1 MTTVIISPTGIQG
14 PTGAGWLHGD
24 GAPADSV
31 GFDGCYYVDE
41 TNPNAIVYY
50 GPKTAGTWTGHGP
63 YSFGSGGG
71 GGVQSVTAVDQSI
84 VVDNTDPDN
93 PEIRTGSL
101 DRIANL
107 QPATSDWTN
116 NDHKVTHLADGE
128 DPADAAA
135 FGQIPTALPPNGAA
149 GGDLSGTYPDPTV
162 AKVNGT
168 AVPTATAPGA
178 ALTTTAAGVAAWT
191 GSLAG
196 AWVFNVTTYGAVG
209 DGKVVADA
217 AMSSG
222 SAVLTSATAAFTEDD
237 VNKSI
242 MVKGAG
248 PTGQTTLVTTIASV
262 QSSTQ
267 ATLNAANAS
276 GSNLTSGLILW
287 STDDTAPIQAA
298 INAAIAFGKVFGP
311 AKVFFPVGTGRF
323 YGIAGALNN
332 GGITLG
338 NAQLTLG
345 APVATTGC
353 KVSLGLEGV
362 ENGSG
367 LEHWQQLV
375 PQLNG
380 STLVSFGVFSNPT
393 TQNTSINANGNAAV
407 IGGPSQ
413 PGGYGVAPGV
423 FSNMLLTVRNLSILT
438 TYSLYGLTYTALDLS
453 GLAEANLFDFA
464 YGTTGVVPAGDYGS
478 PNQFAN
484 GESIGVLMPANGNN
498 DNNACRNISCHGGY
512 TWAFFAT
519 EHTVVDRMA
528 ILYSWSG
535 FCPVGT
541 YFSSVGA
548 THAIKVQQ
556 LSVEGC
562 TNQIYVVGAGS
573 GGAGPICDIDQ
584 LDTEAG
590 NTTIAGKDATS
601 LASALGT
608 IKLTGLFN
616 PANVTA
622 TSPTGLRVI
631 NGQMANP
638 SIGVSSTYS
647 TTILDQ
653 IVLAN
658 ATSGAFTVN
667 LIDARYTPN
676 VVTIIKTD
684 ASGNAVT
691 VSAQSGQVINGT
703 QTQSLASRYST
714 ITVYSALDP
723 ADSTYKWWK
732 R

>member
-1 MTTVIISPTGIQG
+1 MPDVIISPTGVQG
-14 PTGAGWLHGD
+14 PTGAGWLHGT
-24 GAPADSV
+24 GAPADST

-41 TNPNAIVYY
+41 TNPNAIAYY
-50 GPKTAGTWTGHGP
+50 GPKTAGTWSGHGP
-63 YSFGSGGG
+63 YTFGGGSG
-71 GGVQSVTAVDQSI
+71 VTSVGATDASI
-84 VVDNTDPDN
+84 
-93 PEIRTGSL
+93 
-101 DRIANL
+101 IA
-107 QPATSDWTN
+107 SGTN
-116 NDHKVTHLADGE
+116 NAPTLSTGTLDEIATLH
-128 DPADAAA
+128 PAAA
-135 FGQIPTALPPNGAA
+135 DWSNNSKKITHVAHGAAANEVATFDQIPTALPPNGGAA
-149 GGDLSGTYPDPTV
+149 GDLSGTYPGPTV
-162 AKVNGT
+162 AKINGT
-168 AVPTATAPGA
+168 AVPATTAPGT
-178 ALTTTAAGVAAWT
+178 ALTTAAAGVAAWT

-196 AWVFNVTTYGAVG
+196 AWVFNVTAYGAVG
-209 DGKVVADA
+209 DGKAVADA
-217 AMSSG
+217 AMASSG
-222 SAVLTSATAAFTEDD
+222 AILTSATAGFTAGD
-237 VNKSI
+237 VGKAI

-248 PTGQTTLVTTIASV
+248 PTGQTTLVTTIASF

-267 ATLNAANAS
+267 VTLNATNTS
-276 GSNLTSGLILW
+276 GANLTSGLILW
-287 STDDTAPIQAA
+287 STDDTEPIQAA
-298 INAAIAFGKVFGP
+298 IDAAISFAKVFGP
-311 AKVFFPVGTGRF
+311 AKVFFPVGKGRF
-323 YGIAGALNN
+323 YGVAGALVT
-332 GGITLG
+332 GGQTLG
-338 NAQLTLG
+338 NGQLTLG
-345 APVATTGC
+345 APVATTGG
-353 KVSLGLEGV
+353 KVILGLEGV
-362 ENGSG
+362 ENGSAF
-367 LEHWQQLV
+367 EHWEQLL

-380 STLVSFGVFSNPT
+380 STLVSFGVFANPT
-393 TQNTSINANGNAAV
+393 AQNNSINANGNAAV

-453 GLAEANLFDFA
+453 GLAEANLFDFG
-464 YGTTGVVPAGDYGS
+464 YGTTGIVPSGDFGS

-484 GESIGVLMPANGNN
+484 GQSIGVLMPANGNN
-498 DNNACRNISCHGGY
+498 DNNVCRNISCHGGY

-548 THAIKVQQ
+548 THAVKVQQ

-573 GGAGPICDIDQ
+573 GGVGPICDIDQ

-622 TSPTGLRVI
+622 TNPTGLRVI
-631 NGQMANP
+631 NGQQATP
-638 SIGVSSTYS
+638 SVTKTGDYQV
-647 TTILDQ
+647 TIIDRV
-653 IVLAN
+653 VLVN
-658 ATSGAFTVN
+658 ASAGPVTIT

-676 VVTIIKTD
+676 EYTVVKTD
-684 ASGNAVT
+684 SSGNAVT
-691 VSAQSGQVINGT
+691 VKAQTGQVINGT
-703 QTQSLASRYST
+703 NTQTLGSQYAT
-714 ITVYSALDP
+714 MTVYSALDGT
-723 ADSTYKWWK
+723 DSTYKWWK